1 MGASY
6 HGMLDVEVDAGL
18 LWVNADFD
26 RIIHRATSR
35 SEPQKQGNKQQI
47 PLDGDENVQ
56 QTDR

>member
-1 MGASY
+1 MGVSY

-18 LWVNADFD
+18 LRVDADFD
-26 RIIHRATSR
+26 RIIHRAASR
-35 SEPQKQGNKQQI
+35 SGPQKQGNKQQI